1 MKDIAELVRRT
12 ERLQDH
18 VEAIRAELAEL
29 RKDLDRIQAT
39 PTTNGPAMGR
49 QGKNCL
55 RAALERAED
64 LGPEFSSDDPHRL
77 AGRGDDWFDE
87 P

>member
-1 MKDIAELVRRT
+1 MNDVAELVRRA
-12 ERLQDH
+12 ERLQSH
-18 VEAIRAELAEL
+18 VEALRAELAEL
-29 RKDLDRIQAT
+29 RKDLDRLRLP
-39 PTTNGPAMGR
+39 PTENGAGMGEH
-49 QGKNCL
+49 GKSCL

-64 LGPEFSSDDPHRL
+64 LGPEFSSEAPHEL